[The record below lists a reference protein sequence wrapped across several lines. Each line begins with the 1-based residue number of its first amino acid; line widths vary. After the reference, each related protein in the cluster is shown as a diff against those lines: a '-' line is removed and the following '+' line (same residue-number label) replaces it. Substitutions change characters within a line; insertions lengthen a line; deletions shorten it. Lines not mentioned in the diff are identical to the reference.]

1 MMNLDKID
9 NIFFIGIGG
18 MGMSSLAEYF
28 INENKYVGGYDRDIS
43 ENTERL
49 QKLGIEISFHDSFDR
64 VNSRFLS
71 KENTLIVYTPA
82 IPASNNLLSEF
93 RGNKFTSVK
102 RAELLGLVVNKGKCI
117 AIAGTHGKT
126 TTTCILAH
134 LLNSSNIPTTSF
146 IGGISENYNSNF
158 LYNENQLFLVEADEY
173 DKSFL
178 NLSPDYA
185 CITSIDPD
193 HLDIYNDFKGVESGF
208 ISFINNI
215 KSDGFLIVQENLDY
229 NYPKYGLSHNSDYS
243 IENIRIHDGSYLFD
257 IVTPENKYKNLKF
270 SIPGKHNLM
279 NALAAFVISIKLGC
293 EFNLL
298 KSALE
303 SFKGVKRRFTYHIR
317 TKNRIYIDD
326 YAHHPKEIN
335 SVYEALKE
343 IYPEQDILV
352 AFQPHLFTRTRD
364 FVEEFADSLSQFD
377 AVLLLDIYPARETPI
392 DGVSSSWLLDKINS
406 PIKKLVDKSDL
417 SLEILNQNM
426 KINVT
431 LGAGDIGDECMKI
444 KKSLEYEN

>member
-1 MMNLDKID
+1 MNLDKID

-82 IPASNNLLSEF
+82 IPASNNLLNEF

-243 IENIRIHDGSYLFD
+243 IENIRIHDGSYLFE

-317 TKNRIYIDD
+317 TKDRIYIDD

-335 SVYEALKE
+335 SVYDALKE
-343 IYPEQDILV
+343 TYPKQDILV

-364 FVEEFADSLSQFD
+364 FVEEFAESLSQFE
-377 AVLLLDIYPARETPI
+377 AVLLLDIYPAREAPI

-417 SLEILNQNM
+417 STEILNQNM

-431 LGAGDIGDECMKI
+431 LGAGDIGEECMNI
-444 KKSLEYEN
+444 KKTLEYAN

>member
-1 MMNLDKID
+1 MNLDKID

-28 INENKYVGGYDRDIS
+28 INENKYVCGYDRDAS
-43 ENTERL
+43 ENTDRL
-49 QKLGIEISFHDSFDR
+49 QNLGIEILFKDSFER
-64 VNSRFLS
+64 INSRFLN
-71 KENTLIVYTPA
+71 KDNTLIVYTPA

-93 RGNKFTSVK
+93 SGNKFACIK
-102 RAELLGLVVNKGKCI
+102 RAELLGLVVKKGKCI

-126 TTTCILAH
+126 TTTSILAH
-134 LLNSSNIPTTSF
+134 LLNSSNISTTSF

-158 LYNENQLFLVEADEY
+158 LYNGNKLFLVEADEY

-178 NLSPDYA
+178 NLTPNYA

-193 HLDIYNDFKGVESGF
+193 HLDIYNDFEGVESGF

-215 KSDGFLIVQENLDY
+215 QSDGFLIVQENLDY
-229 NYPKYGLSHNSDYS
+229 DYPKYGLSPNSDYS
-243 IENIRIHDGSYLFD
+243 IENIRIQDENYLFD
-257 IVTPENKYKNLKF
+257 IRTPESNYKNLKF

-279 NALAAFVISIKLGC
+279 NALAAFVISIQLGC

-303 SFKGVKRRFTYHIR
+303 SFKGVKRRFTYHLR
-317 TKNRIYIDD
+317 TKDRVYIDD

-335 SVYEALKE
+335 SIYGALKE
-343 IYPEQDILV
+343 IYPKQDILV

-377 AVLLLDIYPARETPI
+377 AVLLLDIYPARENPI
-392 DGVSSSWLLDKINS
+392 DGVNSSWLLDKINS

-417 SLEILNQNM
+417 SSEILNQNM
-426 KINVT
+426 KINLT

>member
-1 MMNLDKID
+1 MNLDKID

-28 INENKYVGGYDRDIS
+28 INEKKYVCGYDRDAS
-43 ENTERL
+43 ENTDRL
-49 QKLGIEISFHDSFDR
+49 QNLGIEILFKDSFER
-64 VNSRFLS
+64 INSRFLN
-71 KENTLIVYTPA
+71 KDNTLIVYTPA
-82 IPASNNLLSEF
+82 IPVSNNLLSEF
-93 RGNKFTSVK
+93 SGNKFACIK
-102 RAELLGLVVNKGKCI
+102 RAELLGLVVKKGKCI

-126 TTTCILAH
+126 TTTSILAH
-134 LLNSSNIPTTSF
+134 LLNSSNISTTSF

-158 LYNENQLFLVEADEY
+158 LYNGNKLFLVEADEY

-178 NLSPDYA
+178 NLTPNYA

-193 HLDIYNDFKGVESGF
+193 HLDIYNDFEGVESGF

-215 KSDGFLIVQENLDY
+215 QSGGFLIVQENLDY
-229 NYPKYGLSHNSDYS
+229 DYPKYGLSPNSDYS
-243 IENIRIHDGSYLFD
+243 IENIRIQDENYLFD
-257 IVTPENKYKNLKF
+257 IRTPESNYKNLKF

-279 NALAAFVISIKLGC
+279 NALAAFVISIQLGC
-293 EFNLL
+293 EINLL

-303 SFKGVKRRFTYHIR
+303 SFKGVKRRFTYHLR
-317 TKNRIYIDD
+317 TKDRVYIDD

-335 SVYEALKE
+335 SVYSAIKE
-343 IYPEQDILV
+343 FHPKQDILV
-352 AFQPHLFTRTRD
+352 VFQPHLFSRTRD
-364 FVEEFADSLSQFD
+364 FVEGFADSLSQFD

-417 SLEILNQNM
+417 STEILNQNM
-426 KINVT
+426 KINLT
-431 LGAGDIGDECMKI
+431 LGAGDIGNECMKI
-444 KKSLEYEN
+444 KKSLEHEN

>member
-1 MMNLDKID
+1 MNLDKID

-28 INENKYVGGYDRDIS
+28 INENKYVCGYDRDAS
-43 ENTERL
+43 ENTDRL
-49 QKLGIEISFHDSFDR
+49 QKLGIEILFKDSFEK
-64 VNSRFLS
+64 VNSRFLN
-71 KENTLIVYTPA
+71 KDNTLIVYTPA
-82 IPASNNLLSEF
+82 IPSSNNLLSEF
-93 RGNKFTSVK
+93 IGNKFACIK
-102 RAELLGLVVNKGKCI
+102 RAELLGIVVKKGKCI

-126 TTTCILAH
+126 TTTSILAH
-134 LLNSSNIPTTSF
+134 LLNSSNISTTSF

-158 LYNENQLFLVEADEY
+158 LYNGNKLFLVEADEY

-178 NLSPDYA
+178 NLTPNYA

-193 HLDIYNDFKGVESGF
+193 HLDIYNDFEGVESGF

-215 KSDGFLIVQENLDY
+215 QSGGFLIVQENLDY
-229 NYPKYGLSHNSDYS
+229 DYPKYGLSPNSDYS
-243 IENIRIHDGSYLFD
+243 IENIRIQDENYLFD
-257 IVTPENKYKNLKF
+257 IRTPESNYKNLKF

-279 NALAAFVISIKLGC
+279 NALAAFVISIQLGC
-293 EFNLL
+293 EINLL

-303 SFKGVKRRFTYHIR
+303 SFKGVKRRFTYHLR
-317 TKNRIYIDD
+317 TKDRVYIDD

-335 SVYEALKE
+335 SVYSAIKE
-343 IYPEQDILV
+343 FHPKQDILV
-352 AFQPHLFTRTRD
+352 VFQPHLFSRTRD
-364 FVEEFADSLSQFD
+364 FVEGFADSLSQFD

-417 SLEILNQNM
+417 PSEILNQNM
-426 KINVT
+426 KINLT
-431 LGAGDIGDECMKI
+431 LGAGDIGNECMKI
-444 KKSLEYEN
+444 KKSLEHEN

>member
-1 MMNLDKID
+1 MNLDKID

-82 IPASNNLLSEF
+82 IPASNNLLNEF

-215 KSDGFLIVQENLDY
+215 KSNGFLIVQENLDY

-317 TKNRIYIDD
+317 TKDRIYIDD

-335 SVYEALKE
+335 SVYDALKE
-343 IYPEQDILV
+343 TYPKQDILV

-364 FVEEFADSLSQFD
+364 FVEEFAESLSQFE
-377 AVLLLDIYPARETPI
+377 AVLLLDIYPAREAPI

-417 SLEILNQNM
+417 STEILNQNM

-431 LGAGDIGDECMKI
+431 LGAGDIGEECMNI
-444 KKSLEYEN
+444 KKTLEYEN

>member
-1 MMNLDKID
+1 MNLDKID

-43 ENTERL
+43 ENTDRL
-49 QKLGIEISFHDSFDR
+49 QKLGIEILFHDSFDR
-64 VNSRFLS
+64 VNSKFLN

-82 IPASNNLLSEF
+82 IPASNNILSEF
-93 RGNKFTSVK
+93 RGNKFTAVK

-193 HLDIYNDFKGVESGF
+193 HLDIYNDFRGVQSGF
-208 ISFINNI
+208 NSFIDNI

-257 IVTPENKYKNLKF
+257 IVTPEKNYENLKF

-279 NALAAFVISIKLGC
+279 NALVAFVISIKLGC

-431 LGAGDIGDECMKI
+431 LGAGDIGDECMNI
-444 KKSLEYEN
+444 KKTLEYAN

>member
-1 MMNLDKID
+1 MNLDKID

-28 INENKYVGGYDRDIS
+28 INENKYVCGYDRDAS
-43 ENTERL
+43 ENTDRL
-49 QKLGIEISFHDSFDR
+49 QKLGIEILFKDSFEK
-64 VNSRFLS
+64 VNSRFS
-71 KENTLIVYTPA
+71 NKDDTLIVYTPA

-93 RGNKFTSVK
+93 SGNKFACIK
-102 RAELLGLVVNKGKCI
+102 RAELLGLVVKKGKCI

-126 TTTCILAH
+126 TTTSILAH
-134 LLNSSNIPTTSF
+134 LLNSSNISTTSF

-158 LYNENQLFLVEADEY
+158 LYNGNKLFLVEADEY

-178 NLSPDYA
+178 NLTPNYA

-215 KSDGFLIVQENLDY
+215 QSDGFLIVQENLDY
-229 NYPKYGLSHNSDYS
+229 DYPKYGLSPNSDYS
-243 IENIRIHDGSYLFD
+243 IENIRIQDENYLFD
-257 IVTPENKYKNLKF
+257 IRTPESNYKNLKF

-279 NALAAFVISIKLGC
+279 NALAAFVISIQLGC
-293 EFNLL
+293 EINLL

-303 SFKGVKRRFTYHIR
+303 SFKGVKRRFTYHLR
-317 TKNRIYIDD
+317 TKDRVYIDD

-335 SVYEALKE
+335 SVYSAIKE
-343 IYPEQDILV
+343 IYPKQDILV
-352 AFQPHLFTRTRD
+352 AFQPHLFSRTRD
-364 FVEEFADSLSQFD
+364 FVEGFADSLSQFD

-417 SLEILNQNM
+417 STEILNQNM
-426 KINVT
+426 KINLT
-431 LGAGDIGDECMKI
+431 LGAGDIGDECMNI
-444 KKSLEYEN
+444 KKTLEYEN

>member
-1 MMNLDKID
+1 MNLDKID

-28 INENKYVGGYDRDIS
+28 INENKYVCGYDRDAS
-43 ENTERL
+43 ENTDRL
-49 QKLGIEISFHDSFDR
+49 QNLGREILFKDSFER
-64 VNSRFLS
+64 INSRFLN
-71 KENTLIVYTPA
+71 KDNTLIVYTPA
-82 IPASNNLLSEF
+82 IPVSNNLLSEF
-93 RGNKFTSVK
+93 SGNKFACIK
-102 RAELLGLVVNKGKCI
+102 RAELLGLVVKKGKCI

-126 TTTCILAH
+126 TTTSILAH
-134 LLNSSNIPTTSF
+134 LLNSSNISTTSF

-158 LYNENQLFLVEADEY
+158 LYNGNKLFLVEADEY

-178 NLSPDYA
+178 NLTPNYA

-193 HLDIYNDFKGVESGF
+193 HLDIYNDFEGVESGF

-215 KSDGFLIVQENLDY
+215 QSGGFLIVQENLDY
-229 NYPKYGLSHNSDYS
+229 DYPKYGLSPNSDYS
-243 IENIRIHDGSYLFD
+243 IENIRIQDENYLFD
-257 IVTPENKYKNLKF
+257 IRTPESNYKNLKF

-279 NALAAFVISIKLGC
+279 NALAAFVISIQLGC
-293 EFNLL
+293 EINLL

-303 SFKGVKRRFTYHIR
+303 SFKGVKRRFTYHLR
-317 TKNRIYIDD
+317 TKDRVYIDD

-335 SVYEALKE
+335 SVYSAIKE
-343 IYPEQDILV
+343 FHPKQDILV
-352 AFQPHLFTRTRD
+352 VFQPHLFSRTRD
-364 FVEEFADSLSQFD
+364 FVEGFADSLSQFD

-417 SLEILNQNM
+417 STEILNQNM
-426 KINVT
+426 KINLT
-431 LGAGDIGDECMKI
+431 LGAGDIGNECMKI
-444 KKSLEYEN
+444 KKSLEHEN

>member
-1 MMNLDKID
+1 MNLDKID

-28 INENKYVGGYDRDIS
+28 INENKYVCGYDRDAS
-43 ENTERL
+43 ENTDRL
-49 QKLGIEISFHDSFDR
+49 QNLGIEILFKDSFEK
-64 VNSRFLS
+64 VNSRFLN
-71 KENTLIVYTPA
+71 KDNTLIVYTPA
-82 IPASNNLLSEF
+82 IPSSNNLLSEF
-93 RGNKFTSVK
+93 SGNKFACIK
-102 RAELLGLVVNKGKCI
+102 RAELLGLVVKKGKCI

-126 TTTCILAH
+126 TTTSILAH
-134 LLNSSNIPTTSF
+134 LLNSSNISTTSF

-158 LYNENQLFLVEADEY
+158 LYNGNKLFLVEADEY

-178 NLSPDYA
+178 NLTPNYA

-208 ISFINNI
+208 VSFINNI
-215 KSDGFLIVQENLDY
+215 QSGGFLIVQENLDY
-229 NYPKYGLSHNSDYS
+229 DYPKYGLSPNSDYS
-243 IENIRIHDGSYLFD
+243 IENIRIQDENYLFD
-257 IVTPENKYKNLKF
+257 IRTPESNYKNLKF

-279 NALAAFVISIKLGC
+279 NALAAFVISIQLGC
-293 EFNLL
+293 EINLL

-303 SFKGVKRRFTYHIR
+303 SFKGVKRRFTYHLR
-317 TKNRIYIDD
+317 TKDRVYIDD

-335 SVYEALKE
+335 SVYSAIKE
-343 IYPEQDILV
+343 IYPKQDILV
-352 AFQPHLFTRTRD
+352 AFQPHLFSRTRD
-364 FVEEFADSLSQFD
+364 FVEGFADSLSQFD

-417 SLEILNQNM
+417 STEILNQNM
-426 KINVT
+426 KINLT

-444 KKSLEYEN
+444 KKTLEYEN

>member
-1 MMNLDKID
+1 MNLD

-43 ENTERL
+43 ENTDRL
-49 QKLGIEISFHDSFDR
+49 QKLGIEILFHDSFDR
-64 VNSRFLS
+64 VNSKFLN
-71 KENTLIVYTPA
+71 KDNTLIVYTPA
-82 IPASNNLLSEF
+82 IPASNNILSEF
-93 RGNKFTSVK
+93 RENKFTAVK
-102 RAELLGLVVNKGKCI
+102 RAALLGLVVNKGKCI

-158 LYNENQLFLVEADEY
+158 LYNGNQLFLVEADEY

-185 CITSIDPD
+185 CVTSIDPD
-193 HLDIYNDFKGVESGF
+193 HLDIYNDFRGVQSGF
-208 ISFINNI
+208 NSFIDNI

-257 IVTPENKYKNLKF
+257 IVTPEKNYENLKF

-431 LGAGDIGDECMKI
+431 LGAGDIGDECMNI
-444 KKSLEYEN
+444 KKTLEYAN

>member
-1 MMNLDKID
+1 MNLDKID

-43 ENTERL
+43 ENTDRL
-49 QKLGIEISFHDSFDR
+49 QKLGIEILFHDSFDR
-64 VNSRFLS
+64 VNSKFLN

-82 IPASNNLLSEF
+82 IPASNNILSEF

-158 LYNENQLFLVEADEY
+158 LYNGNQLFLVEADEY

-185 CITSIDPD
+185 CVTSIDPD
-193 HLDIYNDFKGVESGF
+193 HLDIYNDFRGVQSGF
-208 ISFINNI
+208 NSFIDNI

-257 IVTPENKYKNLKF
+257 IVTPEKNYENLKF

-431 LGAGDIGDECMKI
+431 LGAGDIGDECMNI
-444 KKSLEYEN
+444 KKTLEYAN

>member
-1 MMNLDKID
+1 MNLDKID

-28 INENKYVGGYDRDIS
+28 INENKYVCGYDRDAS
-43 ENTERL
+43 ENTDRL
-49 QKLGIEISFHDSFDR
+49 QNLGIEILFKDSFER
-64 VNSRFLS
+64 INSRFLN
-71 KENTLIVYTPA
+71 KDNTLIVYTPA
-82 IPASNNLLSEF
+82 IPVSNNLLSEF
-93 RGNKFTSVK
+93 SGNKFACIK
-102 RAELLGLVVNKGKCI
+102 RAELLGLVVKKGKCI

-126 TTTCILAH
+126 TTTSILAH
-134 LLNSSNIPTTSF
+134 LLNSSNISTTSF

-158 LYNENQLFLVEADEY
+158 LYNGNKLFLVEADEY

-178 NLSPDYA
+178 NLTPNYA

-193 HLDIYNDFKGVESGF
+193 HLDIYNDFEGVESGF

-215 KSDGFLIVQENLDY
+215 QSGGFLIVQENLDY
-229 NYPKYGLSHNSDYS
+229 DYPKYGLSPNSDYS
-243 IENIRIHDGSYLFD
+243 IENIRIQDENYLFD
-257 IVTPENKYKNLKF
+257 IRTPESNYKNLKF

-279 NALAAFVISIKLGC
+279 NALAAFVISIQLGC
-293 EFNLL
+293 EINLL

-303 SFKGVKRRFTYHIR
+303 SFKGVKRRFTYHLR
-317 TKNRIYIDD
+317 TKDRVYIDD

-335 SVYEALKE
+335 SVYSAIKE
-343 IYPEQDILV
+343 FHPKQDILV
-352 AFQPHLFTRTRD
+352 VFQPHLFSRTRD
-364 FVEEFADSLSQFD
+364 FVEGFADSLSQFD

-417 SLEILNQNM
+417 STEILNQNM
-426 KINVT
+426 KINLT
-431 LGAGDIGDECMKI
+431 LGAGDIGNECMKI
-444 KKSLEYEN
+444 KKSLEHEN

>member
-1 MMNLDKID
+1 MNLDKID

-28 INENKYVGGYDRDIS
+28 INENKYVGGYDKDIS
-43 ENTERL
+43 ENTDRL

-64 VNSRFLS
+64 VNPRFLS
-71 KENTLIVYTPA
+71 KDNTLIVYTPA
-82 IPASNNLLSEF
+82 IPTSNNLLSEF

-317 TKNRIYIDD
+317 TKDRIYIDD

-335 SVYEALKE
+335 SVYDALKE
-343 IYPEQDILV
+343 TYPKQDILV

-364 FVEEFADSLSQFD
+364 FVEEFAESLSQFE

-417 SLEILNQNM
+417 STEILNQNM

>member
-1 MMNLDKID
+1 MNLDKID

-43 ENTERL
+43 ENTDRL

-64 VNSRFLS
+64 VNPRFLS
-71 KENTLIVYTPA
+71 KDNTLIVYTPA
-82 IPASNNLLSEF
+82 IPTSNNLLSEF

-317 TKNRIYIDD
+317 TKDRIYIDD

-335 SVYEALKE
+335 SVYDALKE
-343 IYPEQDILV
+343 TYPKQDILV

-364 FVEEFADSLSQFD
+364 FVEEFAESLSQFE

-417 SLEILNQNM
+417 STEILNQNM

>member
-1 MMNLDKID
+1 MNLDKID

-28 INENKYVGGYDRDIS
+28 INENKYVCGYDRDAS
-43 ENTERL
+43 ENTDRL
-49 QKLGIEISFHDSFDR
+49 QNLGIEILFKDSFER
-64 VNSRFLS
+64 INSRFLN
-71 KENTLIVYTPA
+71 KDNTLIVYTPA
-82 IPASNNLLSEF
+82 IPVSNNLLSEF
-93 RGNKFTSVK
+93 SGNKFACIK
-102 RAELLGLVVNKGKCI
+102 RAELLGLVVKKGKCI

-126 TTTCILAH
+126 TTTSILAH
-134 LLNSSNIPTTSF
+134 LLNSSNISTTSF

-158 LYNENQLFLVEADEY
+158 LYNGNKLFLVEADEY

-178 NLSPDYA
+178 NLTPNYA

-193 HLDIYNDFKGVESGF
+193 HLDIYNDFEGVESGF

-215 KSDGFLIVQENLDY
+215 QSGGFLIVQENLDY
-229 NYPKYGLSHNSDYS
+229 DYPKYGLSPNSDYS
-243 IENIRIHDGSYLFD
+243 IENIRIQDENYLFD
-257 IVTPENKYKNLKF
+257 IRTPESNYKNLKF

-279 NALAAFVISIKLGC
+279 NALAAFVISIQLGC
-293 EFNLL
+293 EINLL

-303 SFKGVKRRFTYHIR
+303 SFKGVKRRFTYHLR
-317 TKNRIYIDD
+317 TKDRVYIDD

-335 SVYEALKE
+335 SVYSAIKE
-343 IYPEQDILV
+343 FHPKQDILV
-352 AFQPHLFTRTRD
+352 VFQPHLFSRTRD
-364 FVEEFADSLSQFD
+364 FVEGFADSLSQFD

-417 SLEILNQNM
+417 PSEILNQNM
-426 KINVT
+426 KINLT
-431 LGAGDIGDECMKI
+431 LGAGDIGNECMKI
-444 KKSLEYEN
+444 KKSLEHEN

>member
-71 KENTLIVYTPA
+71 KDNTLIVYTPA
-82 IPASNNLLSEF
+82 IPTSNNLLSEF

-364 FVEEFADSLSQFD
+364 FVEEFAESLSQFE

>member
-1 MMNLDKID
+1 MNLDKID

-28 INENKYVGGYDRDIS
+28 VNENKYVGGYDKDIS

-49 QKLGIEISFHDSFDR
+49 QKLGIEILFHDSFDR

-71 KENTLIVYTPA
+71 KDNTLIVYTPA
-82 IPASNNLLSEF
+82 IPASNNLLTEF
-93 RGNKFTSVK
+93 RGNKFISVK

-229 NYPKYGLSHNSDYS
+229 NYPKYGLSHNSDYFL
-243 IENIRIHDGSYLFD
+243 ENIRIVDRNYVFD
-257 IVTPENKYKNLKF
+257 IVTPENQYKNLKF
-270 SIPGKHNLM
+270 SITGKHNLM
-279 NALAAFVISIKLGC
+279 NALAAFVISIQLGC

-317 TKNRIYIDD
+317 TKDRIYIDD

-335 SVYEALKE
+335 SVYAALKE
-343 IYPEQDILV
+343 IYPKQDILV

-364 FVEEFADSLSQFD
+364 FVEEFAESLSQFE

-406 PIKKLVDKSDL
+406 PIKKLVDKLDL
-417 SLEILNQNM
+417 STEILNQNM

-444 KKSLEYEN
+444 KKSLEYAN

>member
-1 MMNLDKID
+1 MNLDKID

-28 INENKYVGGYDRDIS
+28 INENKYVCGYDRDAS
-43 ENTERL
+43 ENTDRL
-49 QKLGIEISFHDSFDR
+49 QKLGIEILFKDSIEK
-64 VNSRFLS
+64 VNSRFS
-71 KENTLIVYTPA
+71 NKDNTLIVYTPA

-93 RGNKFTSVK
+93 SGNKFACIK
-102 RAELLGLVVNKGKCI
+102 RAELLGLVVKKGKCI

-126 TTTCILAH
+126 TTTSILAH
-134 LLNSSNIPTTSF
+134 LLNSSNISTTSF

-158 LYNENQLFLVEADEY
+158 LYNGNKLFLVEADEY

-178 NLSPDYA
+178 NLTPNYA

-215 KSDGFLIVQENLDY
+215 QSDGFLIVQENLDY
-229 NYPKYGLSHNSDYS
+229 DYPKYGLSPNSDYS
-243 IENIRIHDGSYLFD
+243 IENIRIQDENYLFD
-257 IVTPENKYKNLKF
+257 IRTPESNYKNLKF

-279 NALAAFVISIKLGC
+279 NALAAFVISIQLGC
-293 EFNLL
+293 EINLL

-303 SFKGVKRRFTYHIR
+303 SFKGVKRRFTYHLR
-317 TKNRIYIDD
+317 TKDRVYIDD

-335 SVYEALKE
+335 SVYSAIKE
-343 IYPEQDILV
+343 IYPKQDILV
-352 AFQPHLFTRTRD
+352 AFQPHLFSRTRD
-364 FVEEFADSLSQFD
+364 FVEGFADSLSQFD

-417 SLEILNQNM
+417 STEILNQNM
-426 KINVT
+426 KINLT

-444 KKSLEYEN
+444 KKTLEYEN

>member
-1 MMNLDKID
+1 MNLDKID

-18 MGMSSLAEYF
+18 MGMSSLAEYL
-28 INENKYVGGYDRDIS
+28 INENKHVGGYDRDIS
-43 ENTERL
+43 ENTDRL
-49 QKLGIEISFHDSFDR
+49 QNLGIEILFHDSFDR
-64 VNSRFLS
+64 VNSKFL
-71 KENTLIVYTPA
+71 NNDNALIVYTPA
-82 IPASNNLLSEF
+82 IPASNSLLTEF
-93 RGNKFTSVK
+93 RANKFTCIK

-158 LYNENQLFLVEADEY
+158 LYNGNQLFLVEADEY

-185 CITSIDPD
+185 CVTSIDLD
-193 HLDIYNDFKGVESGF
+193 HLDIYNDYRGVQIGF
-208 ISFINNI
+208 NSFINNI
-215 KSDGFLIVQENLDY
+215 KSDGFLIIQENLDY
-229 NYPKYGLSHNSDYS
+229 NYPKYGLSSNSDYFLD
-243 IENIRIHDGSYLFD
+243 NIRIVDGNYVFD
-257 IVTPENKYKNLKF
+257 ILTPENKYKNLKF
-270 SIPGKHNLM
+270 AIPGKHNLM
-279 NALAAFVISIKLGC
+279 NALAAFVISIQLGC
-293 EFNLL
+293 EFKLL

-317 TKNRIYIDD
+317 TKDRIYIDD

-335 SVYEALKE
+335 SVYGALKE
-343 IYPEQDILV
+343 IYPKQDILV

-364 FVEEFADSLSQFD
+364 FVEEFAESLSQFD
-377 AVLLLDIYPARETPI
+377 AVFLLDIYPAREIPI

-417 SLEILNQNM
+417 SAEILNQDM

-431 LGAGDIGDECMKI
+431 LGAGDIGDECMNI
-444 KKSLEYEN
+444 KKTLEYAN

>member
-1 MMNLDKID
+1 MNLDKID

-28 INENKYVGGYDRDIS
+28 INENKYVCGYDRDAS
-43 ENTERL
+43 ENTDRL
-49 QKLGIEISFHDSFDR
+49 QKLGIEILFKDSFEK
-64 VNSRFLS
+64 VNSRFLN
-71 KENTLIVYTPA
+71 KDNTLIVYTPA

-93 RGNKFTSVK
+93 SGNKFVCIK
-102 RAELLGLVVNKGKCI
+102 RAELLGIVVKKGKCI

-126 TTTCILAH
+126 TTTSILAH
-134 LLNSSNIPTTSF
+134 LLNSSNISTTSF

-158 LYNENQLFLVEADEY
+158 LYNGNKLFLVEADEY

-178 NLSPDYA
+178 NLTPNYA

-193 HLDIYNDFKGVESGF
+193 HLDIYTDFEGVESGF
-208 ISFINNI
+208 VSFINNI
-215 KSDGFLIVQENLDY
+215 QSDGFLIVQENLDY
-229 NYPKYGLSHNSDYS
+229 DYPKYGLSPNSDYS
-243 IENIRIHDGSYLFD
+243 IENIRIQDENYLFD
-257 IVTPENKYKNLKF
+257 IRTPESNYKNLKF

-279 NALAAFVISIKLGC
+279 NALAAFVISIQLGC
-293 EFNLL
+293 EINLL

-303 SFKGVKRRFTYHIR
+303 SFKGVKRRFTYHLR
-317 TKNRIYIDD
+317 TKDRVYIDD

-335 SVYEALKE
+335 SVYSAIKE
-343 IYPEQDILV
+343 IYPKQDILV
-352 AFQPHLFTRTRD
+352 VFQPHLFSRTRD
-364 FVEEFADSLSQFD
+364 FVEGFADSLSQFD

-417 SLEILNQNM
+417 STEILNQNM
-426 KINVT
+426 KINLT

>member
-1 MMNLDKID
+1 MNLDKID

-64 VNSRFLS
+64 VNPRFLS
-71 KENTLIVYTPA
+71 KDNTLIVYTPA
-82 IPASNNLLSEF
+82 IPTSNNLLSEF

-257 IVTPENKYKNLKF
+257 IVTPENKYKNLTF

-317 TKNRIYIDD
+317 TKDRIYIDD

-335 SVYEALKE
+335 SVYDALKE
-343 IYPEQDILV
+343 TYPKQDILV

-364 FVEEFADSLSQFD
+364 FVEEFAESLSQFE
-377 AVLLLDIYPARETPI
+377 AVLLLDIYPAREAPI

-417 SLEILNQNM
+417 STEILNQNM

-431 LGAGDIGDECMKI
+431 LGAGDIGDQCMKI

>member
-1 MMNLDKID
+1 MNLDKID

-279 NALAAFVISIKLGC
+279 NALAAFIISIKLGC

-298 KSALE
+298 KSSLE

-317 TKNRIYIDD
+317 TKDRIYIDD

-335 SVYEALKE
+335 SVYDALKE
-343 IYPEQDILV
+343 IYPKQDILV

-364 FVEEFADSLSQFD
+364 FVEEFAESLSQFE

>member
-1 MMNLDKID
+1 MNLDKID

-28 INENKYVGGYDRDIS
+28 INENKYVCGYDRDAS
-43 ENTERL
+43 ENTDRL
-49 QKLGIEISFHDSFDR
+49 QKLGIEILFKDSFEK
-64 VNSRFLS
+64 VNSRFS
-71 KENTLIVYTPA
+71 NKDDTLIVYTPA

-93 RGNKFTSVK
+93 SGNKFACIK
-102 RAELLGLVVNKGKCI
+102 RAELLGLVVKKGKCI

-126 TTTCILAH
+126 TTTSILAH
-134 LLNSSNIPTTSF
+134 LLNSSNISTTSF

-158 LYNENQLFLVEADEY
+158 LYNGNKLFLVEADEY

-178 NLSPDYA
+178 NLTPNYA

-215 KSDGFLIVQENLDY
+215 QSDGFLIVQENLDY
-229 NYPKYGLSHNSDYS
+229 DYPKYGLSPNSDYS
-243 IENIRIHDGSYLFD
+243 IENIRIQDENYLFD
-257 IVTPENKYKNLKF
+257 IRTPESNYKNLKF

-279 NALAAFVISIKLGC
+279 NALAAFVISIQLGC
-293 EFNLL
+293 EINLL

-303 SFKGVKRRFTYHIR
+303 SFKGVKRRFTYHLR
-317 TKNRIYIDD
+317 TKDRVYIDD

-335 SVYEALKE
+335 SVYSAIKE
-343 IYPEQDILV
+343 IYPKQDILV
-352 AFQPHLFTRTRD
+352 AFQPHLFSRTRD
-364 FVEEFADSLSQFD
+364 FVEGFADSLSQFD

-417 SLEILNQNM
+417 STEILNQNM
-426 KINVT
+426 KINLT

-444 KKSLEYEN
+444 KKTLEYEN

>member
-1 MMNLDKID
+1 MNLDKID

-28 INENKYVGGYDRDIS
+28 INENKYVCGYDRDAS
-43 ENTERL
+43 ENTDRL
-49 QKLGIEISFHDSFDR
+49 QKLGIEILFKDSFEK
-64 VNSRFLS
+64 VNSRFS
-71 KENTLIVYTPA
+71 NKDNTLIVYTPA

-93 RGNKFTSVK
+93 SGNKFACIK
-102 RAELLGLVVNKGKCI
+102 RAELLGLVVKKGKCI

-126 TTTCILAH
+126 TTTSILAH
-134 LLNSSNIPTTSF
+134 LLNSSNISTTSF

-158 LYNENQLFLVEADEY
+158 LYNGNKLFLVEADEY

-178 NLSPDYA
+178 NLTPNYA

-208 ISFINNI
+208 VSFINNI
-215 KSDGFLIVQENLDY
+215 QSDGFLIVQENLDY
-229 NYPKYGLSHNSDYS
+229 DYPKYGLSPNSDYS
-243 IENIRIHDGSYLFD
+243 LENIRIQDENYLFD
-257 IVTPENKYKNLKF
+257 IRTPESNYKNFKF

-279 NALAAFVISIKLGC
+279 NALAAFVISIQLGC
-293 EFNLL
+293 EINLL

-303 SFKGVKRRFTYHIR
+303 SFKGVKRRFTYHLR
-317 TKNRIYIDD
+317 TKDRVYIDD

-335 SVYEALKE
+335 SVYSAIKE
-343 IYPEQDILV
+343 IYPKQDILV
-352 AFQPHLFTRTRD
+352 AFQPHLFSRTRD
-364 FVEEFADSLSQFD
+364 FVEGFADSLSQFD

-417 SLEILNQNM
+417 SSEILNQNM
-426 KINVT
+426 KINLT

>member
-1 MMNLDKID
+1 MNLDKID

-28 INENKYVGGYDRDIS
+28 INENKYVGGYDKDIS

-49 QKLGIEISFHDSFDR
+49 QKLGIEILFHDSFDR

-71 KENTLIVYTPA
+71 KDNTLIVYTPA
-82 IPASNNLLSEF
+82 IPVSNNLLSEF

-243 IENIRIHDGSYLFD
+243 IENIRIHDGNYLFD

-317 TKNRIYIDD
+317 TKDRIYIDD

-335 SVYEALKE
+335 SVYDALKE
-343 IYPEQDILV
+343 TYPKQDILV

-364 FVEEFADSLSQFD
+364 FVEEFAESLSQFE

>member
-1 MMNLDKID
+1 MNLDKID

-28 INENKYVGGYDRDIS
+28 INENKHVGGYDRDIS
-43 ENTERL
+43 ENTDRL
-49 QKLGIEISFHDSFDR
+49 QKLGIEILFHDSFDR
-64 VNSRFLS
+64 VNSKFLN
-71 KENTLIVYTPA
+71 KDNTLIVYTPA
-82 IPASNNLLSEF
+82 IPTSNNLLSEF
-93 RGNKFTSVK
+93 RGNKFTFLK

-185 CITSIDPD
+185 CVTSIDPD
-193 HLDIYNDFKGVESGF
+193 HLDIYNDFRGVQSGF
-208 ISFINNI
+208 NSFIDNI

-229 NYPKYGLSHNSDYS
+229 NYPKYGLSHNSDYFL
-243 IENIRIHDGSYLFD
+243 ENIRIVDGNYVFD
-257 IVTPENKYKNLKF
+257 IVTPENQYKNLKF

-279 NALAAFVISIKLGC
+279 NALVAFVISIQLGC
-293 EFNLL
+293 EFKLL

-317 TKNRIYIDD
+317 TKDRIYIDD

-335 SVYEALKE
+335 SVYGALKE
-343 IYPEQDILV
+343 IYPKQDILV

-364 FVEEFADSLSQFD
+364 FVEEFAESLSQFD
-377 AVLLLDIYPARETPI
+377 AVFLLDIYPAREIPI

-417 SLEILNQNM
+417 SAEILNQDM

-431 LGAGDIGDECMKI
+431 LGAGDIGDECMNI
-444 KKSLEYEN
+444 KKTLEYAN

>member
-1 MMNLDKID
+1 MNLDKID

-28 INENKYVGGYDRDIS
+28 INENKYVCGYDRDAS
-43 ENTERL
+43 ENTDRL
-49 QKLGIEISFHDSFDR
+49 QNLGIEILFKDSFEK
-64 VNSRFLS
+64 VNSRFS
-71 KENTLIVYTPA
+71 NKDNTLIVYTPA

-93 RGNKFTSVK
+93 SGNKFACIK
-102 RAELLGLVVNKGKCI
+102 RAELLGLVVKKGKCI

-126 TTTCILAH
+126 TTTSILAH
-134 LLNSSNIPTTSF
+134 LLNSSNISTTSF

-158 LYNENQLFLVEADEY
+158 LYNGNKLFLVEADEY

-178 NLSPDYA
+178 NLTPNYA

-215 KSDGFLIVQENLDY
+215 QSDGFLIVQENLDY
-229 NYPKYGLSHNSDYS
+229 DYPKYGLSPNSDYS
-243 IENIRIHDGSYLFD
+243 IENIRIQDENYLFD
-257 IVTPENKYKNLKF
+257 IRTPESNYKNLKF

-279 NALAAFVISIKLGC
+279 NALAAFVISIQLGC
-293 EFNLL
+293 EINLL

-303 SFKGVKRRFTYHIR
+303 SFKGVKRRFTYHLR
-317 TKNRIYIDD
+317 TKDRVYIDD

-335 SVYEALKE
+335 SVYSAIKE
-343 IYPEQDILV
+343 IYPKQDILV
-352 AFQPHLFTRTRD
+352 AFQPHLFSRTRD
-364 FVEEFADSLSQFD
+364 FVEGFADSLSQFD

-417 SLEILNQNM
+417 STEILNQNM
-426 KINVT
+426 KINLT

-444 KKSLEYEN
+444 KKTLEYEN

>member
-1 MMNLDKID
+1 MNLDKID

-43 ENTERL
+43 ENTDRL
-49 QKLGIEISFHDSFDR
+49 QKLGIEILFHDSFDR
-64 VNSRFLS
+64 VNSKFLN

-82 IPASNNLLSEF
+82 IPASNNILSEF
-93 RGNKFTSVK
+93 RGNKFTCIK

-185 CITSIDPD
+185 CVTSIDPD
-193 HLDIYNDFKGVESGF
+193 HLDIYNDFRGVQSGF
-208 ISFINNI
+208 NSFIDNI

-257 IVTPENKYKNLKF
+257 IVTPEKNYENLKF

-431 LGAGDIGDECMKI
+431 LGAGDIGDECMNI
-444 KKSLEYEN
+444 KKTLEYAN